1 MFIRQLFIRAL
12 LSSKSL
18 HLLQTTPEYMNRTIR
33 WRHKWRSPN
42 LSFTGNSEF
51 NMVNNFGEADSL
63 TASIFNEKGT
73 RMLSMGKNQEHLE
86 TQTQQGHFPNT
97 SHLILKCSVWALG
110 AFLGGTVLP
119 FHTNPKHVS
128 WKTGAVP
135 TTLTTCFSCLVDSE
149 QSVPIQVKL
158 LNTLFKDFHVTPKI
172 LHAIIPFPLVLALK
186 SKV

>member
-1 MFIRQLFIRAL
+1 MNEDLQTC
-12 LSSKSL
+12 
-18 HLLQTTPEYMNRTIR
+18 LLQ
-33 WRHKWRSPN
+33 
-42 LSFTGNSEF
+42 
-51 NMVNNFGEADSL
+51 A
-63 TASIFNEKGT
+63 TASSIWWITLEKQTHCQLPFLTKRVPGC
-73 RMLSMGKNQEHLE
+73 LAWEKNQEHLE

-149 QSVPIQVKL
+149 QSVPIQIKL

-172 LHAIIPFPLVLALK
+172 IHAIIPFPLVLALM